1 MMYGQPVY
9 ILKEGTERSRGKDA
23 QRNNITAARA
33 VSEAI
38 RSALGPKGMDKM
50 LIDNFG
56 DTTVTNDGATILK
69 EIEVSHPAAKFV
81 IDLAKT
87 QDQETGDGTTSV
99 VVLAGEL
106 LKQAEELLDMDI
118 HPSSIIEGY
127 KLARSKAN
135 EILLEMASDVPF
147 DDDKTLKAVAE
158 TSMAS
163 KIVSGEKG
171 TLSDILVKA
180 VKSVAEDKDGE
191 IFVDIDN
198 IQIQKKKGGSL
209 TDTNLI
215 DGIIM
220 DKEFVH
226 ADMPKKIEGAKIL
239 LLDKGLEL
247 SKTEIDAKINITSPD
262 QIQAFLDN
270 EHEML
275 KEMADKIIASGANVV
290 LCQKGID
297 DIVQHYL
304 AKKGI
309 AAVRRIKKSDMEKLS
324 KATGAKIT
332 TSLDDLE
339 KYIGKANLAEEK
351 SIGDDNMIF
360 VTGCDNPKAVSII
373 IRGGTDLIVD
383 EADRAIHDALCVIR
397 QVIHDKKV
405 VPGGGAPEIRI
416 SQKLKDFAMGH
427 GSKVQLAIEK
437 FAKAMEIIPRTLAE
451 NAGLDPIDVLSEL
464 HGKHSQNGHV
474 YGVNPF
480 KAKVDDM
487 AKLNVFE
494 PISVKKQAI
503 SSAAEAAE
511 MILRIDDVIA
521 AKELSGGGM
530 GAPPGPGGMDEDY

>member
-1 MMYGQPVY
+1 QPVY
-9 ILKEGTERSRGKDA
+9 IMREGTERSQGKDA

-87 QDQETGDGTTSV
+87 QDQETGDGTTTV
-99 VVLAGEL
+99 VVIAGEL

-118 HPSSIIEGY
+118 HPSVVVEGY
-127 KLARSKAN
+127 RLARFKSD
-135 EILLEMASDVPF
+135 EILDEMATDVSF
-147 DDDKTLKAVAE
+147 DDDKILKAVAE
-158 TSMAS
+158 TSMSS
-163 KIVSGEKG
+163 KIVSGEKDP
-171 TLSDILVKA
+171 LSDILVKA
-180 VKSVAEDKDGE
+180 VKSISEEKDGE
-191 IFVDIDN
+191 MYADIDN

-209 TDTNLI
+209 VDTELI

-226 ADMPKKIEGAKIL
+226 ADMPKKIADAKIL

-247 SKTEIDAKINITSPD
+247 SKTEIDAKINITSPE

-270 EHEML
+270 EHDML

-297 DIVQHYL
+297 DIIQHYL

-309 AAVRRIKKSDMEKLS
+309 SAVRRIKKSDMEKLG

-332 TSLDDLE
+332 TSLDDIE
-339 KYIGKANLAEEK
+339 MYIGNAKLAEEK

-360 VTGCDNPKAVSII
+360 VTGCDNPKAVSIV

-405 VPGGGAPEIRI
+405 VPGGGAPEVRI
-416 SQKLKDFAMGH
+416 SQKLGEFAMGH
-427 GSKVQLAIEK
+427 TSKVQLAIEK

-464 HGKHSQNGHV
+464 HGKHAKDGNV
-474 YGVNPF
+474 FGVNPF

-503 SSAAEAAE
+503 SGAAEAAE

-521 AKELSGGGM
+521 AKELSGGMGGM
-530 GAPPGPGGMDEDY
+530 PPGPGGMDEDY

>member
-1 MMYGQPVY
+1 MYGQPVY
-9 ILKEGTERSRGKDA
+9 ILKEGTERTRGKDA

-87 QDQETGDGTTSV
+87 QDQETGDGTTTV
-99 VVLAGEL
+99 VVIAGEL
-106 LKQAEELLDMDI
+106 LKQAEELLDLDI
-118 HPSSIIEGY
+118 HPTSIIEGY
-127 KLARSKAN
+127 RLSRFQAD
-135 EILLEMASDVPF
+135 EILEEMAIDVAF
-147 DDDKTLKAVAE
+147 EEDKILRAVAE
-158 TSMAS
+158 TYMSS
-163 KIVSGEKG
+163 KIVSGEKCP
-171 TLSDILVKA
+171 LEEIVVKE
-180 VKSVAEDKDGE
+180 VKSVTEDEDGE
-191 IFVDIDN
+191 LVADIDN

-209 TDTNLI
+209 VDTELI
-215 DGIIM
+215 DGIIL

-226 ADMPKKIEGAKIL
+226 ADMPKKIEDARIL

-262 QIQAFLDN
+262 QIQAFLDS
-270 EHEML
+270 EHDML

-297 DIVQHYL
+297 DIIQHYL

-309 AAVRRIKKSDMEKLS
+309 GAVRRIKKSDMEKLA
-324 KATGAKIT
+324 KATGAQIT

-339 KYIGKANLAEEK
+339 GYIGKAKVAEEK
-351 SIGDDNMIF
+351 SIADDDMIF
-360 VTGCDNPKAVSII
+360 ITGCENPKAVSII
-373 IRGGTDLIVD
+373 IRGGTEMIVD
-383 EADRAIHDALCVIR
+383 EADRAIHDALCVVR
-397 QVIHDKKV
+397 QVIHDKQV
-405 VPGGGAPEIRI
+405 VPGGGAPELRI
-416 SQKLKDFAMGH
+416 SHKLGDFAMGQT
-427 GSKVQLAIEK
+427 SKVQLAVEK

-464 HGKHSQNGHV
+464 HVLHAKDGHG

-480 KAKVDDM
+480 KSKVDDM
-487 AKLNVFE
+487 TKLNVFE

-521 AKELSGGGM
+521 AKELSGGP
-530 GAPPGPGGMDEDY
+530 APPGGPGGGMDEDY

>member
-1 MMYGQPVY
+1 MYGQPVY
-9 ILKEGTERSRGKDA
+9 IMREGTERSQGKDA

-87 QDQETGDGTTSV
+87 QDQETGDGTTTV
-99 VVLAGEL
+99 VVIAGEL

-118 HPSSIIEGY
+118 HPSVVVEGY
-127 KLARSKAN
+127 RLARFKSD
-135 EILLEMASDVPF
+135 EILDEMATDVSF
-147 DDDKTLKAVAE
+147 DDDKILKAVAE
-158 TSMAS
+158 TSMSS
-163 KIVSGEKG
+163 KIVSGEKDP
-171 TLSDILVKA
+171 LSDILVKA
-180 VKSVAEDKDGE
+180 VKSISEEKDGE
-191 IFVDIDN
+191 MYADIDN

-209 TDTNLI
+209 VDTELI

-226 ADMPKKIEGAKIL
+226 ADMPKKIADAKIL

-247 SKTEIDAKINITSPD
+247 SKTEIDAKINITSPE

-270 EHEML
+270 EHDML

-297 DIVQHYL
+297 DIIQHYL

-309 AAVRRIKKSDMEKLS
+309 SAVRRIKKSDMEKLG

-332 TSLDDLE
+332 TSLDDIE
-339 KYIGKANLAEEK
+339 MYIGNAKLAEEK

-360 VTGCDNPKAVSII
+360 VTGCDNPKAVSIV

-405 VPGGGAPEIRI
+405 VPGGGAPEVRI
-416 SQKLKDFAMGH
+416 SQKLGEFAMGH
-427 GSKVQLAIEK
+427 TSKVQLAIEK

-464 HGKHSQNGHV
+464 HGKHAKDGNV
-474 YGVNPF
+474 FGVNPF

-503 SSAAEAAE
+503 SGAAEAAE

-521 AKELSGGGM
+521 AKELSGGMGGM
-530 GAPPGPGGMDEDY
+530 PPGPGGMDEDY

>member
-1 MMYGQPVY
+1 MYGQPVY

-99 VVLAGEL
+99 VVIAGEL

-118 HPSSIIEGY
+118 HPSSIVEGY
-127 KLARSKAN
+127 RLARFKAI
-135 EILLEMASDVPF
+135 EILNEMSQEVTF
-147 DDDKTLKAVAE
+147 DDKKTLKFVSETSMSSKIISGEKDAMSDIVVKAVQAVAE
-158 TSMAS
+158 E
-163 KIVSGEKG
+163 KKGEMF
-171 TLSDILVKA
+171 A
-180 VKSVAEDKDGE
+180 
-191 IFVDIDN
+191 DIDN

-209 TDTNLI
+209 VDTELI
-215 DGIIM
+215 DGIIL

-226 ADMPKKIEGAKIL
+226 SDMPKKIVGVKL
-239 LLDKGLEL
+239 LLIDKGLEL

-275 KEMADKIIASGANVV
+275 KEMADKIVDSGANVV

-297 DIVQHYL
+297 DIIQHYL

-309 AAVRRIKKSDMEKLS
+309 SAVRRIKKSDMEKLA

-332 TSLDDLE
+332 TSLEDL
-339 KYIGKANLAEEK
+339 GKFLGNAQIAEEK

-373 IRGGTDLIVD
+373 IRGGTEMIVN
-383 EADRAIHDALCVIR
+383 EADRAIHDALCVVR
-397 QVIHDKKV
+397 QVIHDKRV

-416 SQKLKDFAMGH
+416 SHKLKEFAMGH
-427 GSKVQLAIEK
+427 SSKVQLAIEK

-464 HGKHSQNGHV
+464 HVQHAKNGHV

-480 KAKVDDM
+480 AAKVDDM
-487 AKLNVFE
+487 AKLNVWE
-494 PISVKKQAI
+494 PISVKTQAI

-530 GAPPGPGGMDEDY
+530 PPGGPGGMDEDY

>member
-1 MMYGQPVY
+1 MYGTPVY
-9 ILKEGTERSRGKDA
+9 ILKEGTERTRGKDA

-87 QDQETGDGTTSV
+87 QDQETGDGTTTV
-99 VVLAGEL
+99 VVIAGEL

-118 HPSSIIEGY
+118 HPSSIVEGY
-127 KLARSKAN
+127 KLSRFKAF
-135 EILLEMASDVPF
+135 EILQEMSKDVAF
-147 DDDKTLKAVAE
+147 EDVDILRNVAQ

-163 KIVSGEKG
+163 KIISGEKDAV
-171 TLSDILVKA
+171 SVIVVNAVKA
-180 VKSVAEDKDGE
+180 ITEEKDGE
-191 IFVDIDN
+191 LFADIDN

-209 TDTNLI
+209 TDTELI
-215 DGIIM
+215 DGIIL

-226 ADMPKKIEGAKIL
+226 TDMPKKITGAKIL

-262 QIQAFLDN
+262 QIQAFLDS
-270 EHEML
+270 EQEML
-275 KEMADKIIASGANVV
+275 KEMADKIINSGANVV

-304 AKKGI
+304 AKSGI
-309 AAVRRIKKSDMEKLS
+309 SAVRRIKKSDMEKLS
-324 KATGAKIT
+324 RATGAKVT
-332 TSLDDLE
+332 TSLEDIDKFLGQAE
-339 KYIGKANLAEEK
+339 TSEEK
-351 SIGDDNMIF
+351 SIGDDNLIF
-360 VTGCDNPKAVSII
+360 ITGCDNPKAVSII
-373 IRGGTDLIVD
+373 IRGGTEMIVD
-383 EADRAIHDALCVIR
+383 EAERAIHDALCVVR

-416 SQKLKDFAMGH
+416 SQKLGEFAMGH
-427 GSKVQLAIEK
+427 SSKVQLSIEK

-464 HGKHSQNGHV
+464 HVQHSKNGSV
-474 YGVNPF
+474 FGVNPF

-487 AKLNVFE
+487 SKLNVWE

-521 AKELSGGGM
+521 AKELSGGG
-530 GAPPGPGGMDEDY
+530 PPGGPPGGMDDDM

>member
-1 MMYGQPVY
+1 MYGAPVY
-9 ILKEGTERSRGKDA
+9 ILKEGTERTRGKDA

-69 EIEVSHPAAKFV
+69 EIEVSHPAAKFL
-81 IDLAKT
+81 IDLSKT

-99 VVLAGEL
+99 VVMAGEL
-106 LKQAEELLDMDI
+106 LKQAEELLDIEI
-118 HPSSIIEGY
+118 HPSIIVEGY
-127 KLARSKAN
+127 KLARLKVE
-135 EILLEMASDVPF
+135 EILNEMAKDVPF
-147 DDDKTLKAVAE
+147 EDEETMRYVAQ

-163 KIVSGEKG
+163 KIVSGEKVAM
-171 TLSDILVKA
+171 SEIVVKA
-180 VKSVAEDKDGE
+180 IKAIAEDKDDGK
-191 IFVDIDN
+191 VADIDN

-209 TDTNLI
+209 VDTELI
-215 DGIIM
+215 DGIIL

-226 ADMPKKIEGAKIL
+226 ADMPKKVTDAKIL

-304 AKKGI
+304 AKNGI
-309 AAVRRIKKSDMEKLS
+309 AAVRRIKKSDMEKLA
-324 KATGAKIT
+324 KATGAKIS
-332 TSLDDLE
+332 TSLEDLE
-339 KYIGKANLAEEK
+339 KYIGHAKVAEER

-360 VTGCDNPKAVSII
+360 ITGCKNPKAVSIL
-373 IRGGTDLIVD
+373 IRGGTEMIVN
-383 EADRAIHDALCVIR
+383 EAERAIHDALCVVR
-397 QVIHDKKV
+397 QVVQDGKV

-416 SQKLKDFAMGH
+416 SQKLGEFAKGQT
-427 GSKVQLAIEK
+427 SKVQLAIEK

-464 HGKHSQNGHV
+464 HVAHSKNGHV

-480 KAKVDDM
+480 AAKVDDM
-487 AKLNVFE
+487 AKLNVWE
-494 PISVKKQAI
+494 PISVKSQAVN
-503 SSAAEAAE
+503 SAAEAAE

-530 GAPPGPGGMDEDY
+530 PQPPGGGMDEDM